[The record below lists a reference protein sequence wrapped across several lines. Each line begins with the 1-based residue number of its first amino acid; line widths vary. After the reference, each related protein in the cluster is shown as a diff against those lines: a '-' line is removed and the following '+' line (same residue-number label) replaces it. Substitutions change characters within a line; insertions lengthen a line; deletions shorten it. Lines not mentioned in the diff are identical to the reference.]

1 MIKAAEWLD
10 ALSFHEPAE
19 IPAGVSAGS
28 DIEKNEAEQ
37 YRQFAPVADRP
48 ESMGR
53 VRAEIGNGHFAAGH
67 KSGNG
72 GEQSQSDQHASA
84 ELDDA
89 GDEHQGIVE
98 FARAPENAEKLLR
111 AMTRVQESRYEAHQA
126 VNLIGIPVQ
135 NFHQF
140 LAFLVMSL
148 SLSFQRS
155 L

>member
-10 ALSFHEPAE
+10 TLSFHEVSK

-37 YRQFAPVADRP
+37 HRQFAPVADRP
-48 ESMGR
+48 ESMRR
-53 VRAEIGNGHFAAGH
+53 VRAEIGHGHFAAGH

-72 GEQSQSDQHASA
+72 GEQSQSDQHAPA

-135 NFHQF
+135 DSHQI

-148 SLSFQRS
+148 GLAFQRS